1 MGDFCHFYKFF
12 LCTHNPESQPLRSL
26 GDLSMNI
33 LSCLLL
39 NWKNAECRLPAVHLP
54 NSYPF
59 LSHFSVSP
67 ILSSTPSEKGA
78 YGFQGWPATLHLTA
92 STRILPP
99 WTLHSLPPLVCF
111 FPIALCCTF
120 PRARLSEQ
128 ASACSSPWKAGP
140 AGLPG
145 AAHHL
150 PCSPVFCA
158 LDSVSAG
165 QLKPL

>member
-12 LCTHNPESQPLRSL
+12 LCTHNPKSQPLRSL

-54 NSYPF
+54 NSYP
-59 LSHFSVSP
+59 LLTHFSVSP

-99 WTLHSLPPLVCF
+99 GLCTPSLLSFAAFPSPSAAPSPEPGCQSRLLLVQVLERLGLQGYLVLLITSHVVLSF
-111 FPIALCCTF
+111 ALWI
-120 PRARLSEQ
+120 LSLLG
-128 ASACSSPWKAGP
+128 S
-140 AGLPG
+140 
-145 AAHHL
+145 
-150 PCSPVFCA
+150 
-158 LDSVSAG
+158 
-165 QLKPL
+165 